1 MENRMM
7 NSLTTSNHA
16 PSMRRQA
23 IAIMAALFIT
33 ICALTPVAHATSD
46 TSEHSADL
54 KVFTPRNGD
63 LAGVAGK
70 GFFVDLRARF
80 DGDLASTGAS
90 IRTAP
95 PGGLGAAADF
105 PGLVVLLSSSTVG
118 AGPGQNLA
126 NLFNIIGVTD
136 RDESLTKDT
145 EIWATWVIAAP
156 RFGNAGALTDSRL
169 LVAIVDG
176 RAPNVVTDQ
185 NGDGVVDEKDLESLG
200 FHVISDV
207 VKRHFTVN
215 GF

>member
-1 MENRMM
+1 MLGLAVIVCLSEFNRTLGDKREMENRMM

-80 DGDLASTGAS
+80 DGDLASTYG
-90 IRTAP
+90 
-95 PGGLGAAADF
+95 
-105 PGLVVLLSSSTVG
+105 
-118 AGPGQNLA
+118 
-126 NLFNIIGVTD
+126 
-136 RDESLTKDT
+136 
-145 EIWATWVIAAP
+145 
-156 RFGNAGALTDSRL
+156 
-169 LVAIVDG
+169 
-176 RAPNVVTDQ
+176 
-185 NGDGVVDEKDLESLG
+185 
-200 FHVISDV
+200 
-207 VKRHFTVN
+207 
-215 GF
+215 